1 MSQVENRGCGC
12 GCLTLLL
19 LLFVWSIGT
28 IIFWLVNIFAS
39 IGTTVIL
46 LIDSLANI
54 FTGIGVQN
62 PAIGWLLLGLLF
74 GGTLGLTQGLKHTGR
89 SSDIY
94 KVYLVAMAVF
104 FMLQTVAYSKWQSQF
119 DLRTFQN
126 VVVQETFTSPKNWRL
141 TEGAVIKD
149 GGLFQIQPKGSDF
162 GWSSWE
168 GKILSDV
175 DFSAEVVKVNGPDN
189 LYFGLLAR
197 VKEGENP
204 SFYYLKI
211 NGDGYFVM
219 GKYSSLSW
227 DDRVDAEGSGIIN
240 IGNSKNRLRLICKD
254 NLIMGFINDKMVG
267 IFRDTSYKLGT
278 IAVQSS
284 RGEESG
290 VAVYF
295 DNVLVKEK
303 SQ

>member
-141 TEGAVIKD
+141 TEGAVI
-149 GGLFQIQPKGSDF
+149 
-162 GWSSWE
+162 
-168 GKILSDV
+168 
-175 DFSAEVVKVNGPDN
+175 
-189 LYFGLLAR
+189 
-197 VKEGENP
+197 
-204 SFYYLKI
+204 
-211 NGDGYFVM
+211 
-219 GKYSSLSW
+219 
-227 DDRVDAEGSGIIN
+227 
-240 IGNSKNRLRLICKD
+240 
-254 NLIMGFINDKMVG
+254 
-267 IFRDTSYKLGT
+267 
-278 IAVQSS
+278 
-284 RGEESG
+284 
-290 VAVYF
+290 
-295 DNVLVKEK
+295 
-303 SQ
+303 